1 MAIQSENSDLQSAA
15 RNDYSENDGSR
26 PSDEHSDEQN
36 QMSFIGI
43 FIRGLLMGSADAV
56 PGVSGGTI
64 ALIVGIYQRLITAIS
79 HFDIH
84 LIKMVFTFQI
94 RKALN
99 YIDIKFLLP
108 LICGIGT
115 ALVAVL
121 SSMTYLLTEQ
131 RLYVLSVFFGLIA
144 ASCVLV
150 IKRVHL
156 HKVGSW
162 ILFVLGAVF
171 AFWLVGQPFMQGS
184 QHAYSWLFVCGMI
197 AICAM
202 VLPGISGSYIL
213 LILGE
218 YTFMSGKVKQ
228 IAMALLH
235 GQIPATPDWLSVAIF
250 LCGCVVGIIG
260 FTKILKIMLAKFEQS
275 TLAILCGFMVG
286 SLRSL
291 WPFQEKVTL
300 TPATETTKEIVRYI
314 NIAPA
319 DVQTALIAA
328 AIALGSMIALL
339 AIEYVAKKGA
349 KSD

>member
-1 MAIQSENSDLQSAA
+1 MTTPSENTDPQNSVC
-15 RNDYSENDGSR
+15 NDYSDNNES
-26 PSDEHSDEQN
+26 PSLDTEKK
-36 QMSFIGI
+36 MSFIGI

-79 HFDIH
+79 HFDFH
-84 LIKMVFTFQI
+84 LIKMLCTFRI
-94 RKALN
+94 RKALE
-99 YIDIKFLLP
+99 YTDFKFLFP
-108 LICGIGT
+108 LVCGIAT

-121 SSMTYLLTEQ
+121 SSMTYLLSEQ
-131 RLYVLSVFFGLIA
+131 RMYTLSVFFGLIA

-156 HKVGSW
+156 HKIGSW
-162 ILFVLGAVF
+162 ALLVLGAVF

-184 QHAYSWLFVCGMI
+184 DHAYSWLFVCGMI

-218 YTFMSGKVKQ
+218 YAFMSGLVKETASA
-228 IAMALLH
+228 ILH
-235 GQIPATPDWLSVAIF
+235 GRIPATEHLISVAVF
-250 LCGCVVGIIG
+250 FCGCVIGIIG
-260 FTKILKIMLAKFEQS
+260 FTKILKILLAKFEQS

-291 WPFQEKVTL
+291 WPFQK
-300 TPATETTKEIVRYI
+300 IVDNAVAEHPLYA
-314 NIAPA
+314 NIAPP
-319 DVQTALIAA
+319 DVQSALIAA
-328 AIALGSMIALL
+328 SIAIGAMIALL
-339 AIEYVAKKGA
+339 VIEFFAGKRKQ
-349 KSD
+349 

>member
-1 MAIQSENSDLQSAA
+1 MTSQSENTDLQNSVC
-15 RNDYSENDGSR
+15 NDYTDNA
-26 PSDEHSDEQN
+26 EQVSYEPK
-36 QMSFIGI
+36 QLSVIGI
-43 FIRGLLMGSADAV
+43 FFRGLLMGAADAV

-64 ALIVGIYQRLITAIS
+64 ALIVGIYERLITAIS
-79 HFDIH
+79 HFDFH
-84 LIKMVFTFQI
+84 LVKMLCKFQI
-94 RKALN
+94 RKALI
-99 YIDIKFLLP
+99 YTDFGFLLP
-108 LICGIGT
+108 LVCGIGT

-131 RLYVLSVFFGLIA
+131 RMYVLSVFFGLIA

-150 IKRVHL
+150 IKKIHL

-218 YTFMSGKVKQ
+218 YAFMSGMVKET
-228 IAMALLH
+228 ASALLH
-235 GQIPATPDWLSVAIF
+235 GHIPATEHLLCVAIF
-250 LCGCVVGIIG
+250 CCGCVVGIIG

-275 TLAILCGFMVG
+275 TLAILCGFMAG

-291 WPFQEKVTL
+291 WPFQEKNVL
-300 TPATETTKEIVRYI
+300 VPAMETTKEIAQYV
-314 NIAPA
+314 NVAPA
-319 DVQTALIAA
+319 DAQTALIAA
-328 AIALGSMIALL
+328 LIALGAMTALL
-339 AIEYVAKKGA
+339 VVEYIAKKLE
-349 KSD
+349 KQL

>member
-1 MAIQSENSDLQSAA
+1 MTTQTENNDLEHSAC
-15 RNDYSENDGSR
+15 NDYSDNNDPR
-26 PSDEHSDEQN
+26 PSDEQKP
-36 QMSFIGI
+36 MSFIGI

-79 HFDIH
+79 HFDFH
-84 LIKMVFTFQI
+84 LVKMVCTFQF
-94 RKALN
+94 RKALD
-99 YIDIKFLLP
+99 YIDFKFLFP

-121 SSMTYLLTEQ
+121 SSMNYLLNEQ
-131 RLYVLSVFFGLIA
+131 RMYVLSVFFGLIA
-144 ASCVLV
+144 ASCILV
-150 IKRVHL
+150 IKKIHL
-156 HKVGSW
+156 HKVSSW
-162 ILFVLGAVF
+162 IFLVLGAVF

-184 QHAYSWLFVCGMI
+184 EHAYSWLFVCGMI

-218 YTFMSGKVKQ
+218 YTFMSELVKQ
-228 IAMALLH
+228 TASNLLH
-235 GQIPATPDWLSVAIF
+235 GQMPETHYLLSVAVF
-250 LCGCVVGIIG
+250 LCGCVVGLIG

-291 WPFQEKVTL
+291 WPFQNKEIL
-300 TPATETTKEIVRYI
+300 REATETTKEIARYI
-314 NIAPA
+314 NCAPA

-328 AIALGSMIALL
+328 SIAIGAMSALL
-339 AIEYVAKKGA
+339 VIEYIAKKGA
-349 KSD
+349 K